1 MRINQGAI
9 NFLQVIAIV
18 VMTMAMLMMP
28 EAETLQLASPICH
41 YSSALKSPTE
51 L

>member
-9 NFLQVIAIV
+9 NFLQVIV
-18 VMTMAMLMMP
+18 VMTIAMMMMP
-28 EAETLQLASPICH
+28 EAETLQLASPMCH